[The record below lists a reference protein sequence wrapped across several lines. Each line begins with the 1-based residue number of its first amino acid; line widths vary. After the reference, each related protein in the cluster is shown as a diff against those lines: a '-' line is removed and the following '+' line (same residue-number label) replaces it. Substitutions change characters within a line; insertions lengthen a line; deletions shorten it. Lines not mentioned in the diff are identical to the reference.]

1 MPSSIAAD
9 AYVVSELTKVYQPG
23 GIRAN
28 EGISLNIK
36 AGEIF
41 GLFGPNGAGKTTLVK
56 QMAGLIKPNSGD
68 IRLLGHD
75 VVASPHLVPHFV
87 SYYGQKILALRAHK
101 VREVLLHTAVLRGL
115 PVSEACKVVAEL
127 LEWFELTSIADRI
140 MLRLSGGQQRQTAL
154 LASLAGPRPVLI
166 LDEPTNE
173 LDPAVRR
180 RVWEYLWARNQE
192 QGTTIILVT
201 HNVLEAEQV
210 VERVA
215 IVDGGLLVA
224 IGTPGQLKAEV
235 DASVRVEV
243 RLRPTT
249 DTACEQLLASLPG
262 SVRLREGLYRVTA
275 PRERADD
282 LFRTVVGQV
291 GIEALDDF
299 RLVTPSMEDVYLR
312 YTGTS
317 GSANPREEVVS

>member
-1 MPSSIAAD
+1 MPSAATAD
-9 AYVVSELTKVYQPG
+9 AYAVSELTKVYQPG
-23 GIRAN
+23 GVRAN

-36 AGEIF
+36 AGEVF

-56 QMAGLIKPNSGD
+56 QMAGLLKPTAGD
-68 IRLLGHD
+68 IRLLGRD

-87 SYYGQKILALRAHK
+87 AYYGQKILALRAHK

-115 PVSEACKVVAEL
+115 PVPEARKVAAEL
-127 LEWFELTSIADRI
+127 LERFELTSIADRI

-215 IVDGGLLVA
+215 IVDRGRLVA
-224 IGTPGQLKAEV
+224 TGTPGQLKAEV

-243 RLRPTT
+243 RLRPAT
-249 DTACEQLLASLPG
+249 DAACEQLLASLPG

-275 PRERADD
+275 PRERADE

-291 GIEALDDF
+291 GMAALDDF
-299 RLVTPSMEDVYLR
+299 RLVTPSLEDVYLR

-317 GSANPREEVVS
+317 GSTDPREEVAS